1 MARIEPGSVLHTVL
15 LYVVSDPGDWTEQE
29 IVDDL
34 DDLTLAQV
42 QNALTLL
49 VQHGLVHQNSTDRRL
64 WPTRAGKDLF
74 RQAV

>member
-15 LYVVSDPGDWTEQE
+15 LYVVSDPGDWTAQD

-34 DDLTLAQV
+34 DDLTLTQV
-42 QNALTLL
+42 EQALALL
-49 VQHGLVHQNSTDRRL
+49 TQHGLVHVNSTDSRL
-64 WPTRAGKDLF
+64 WPTRAGKDMF